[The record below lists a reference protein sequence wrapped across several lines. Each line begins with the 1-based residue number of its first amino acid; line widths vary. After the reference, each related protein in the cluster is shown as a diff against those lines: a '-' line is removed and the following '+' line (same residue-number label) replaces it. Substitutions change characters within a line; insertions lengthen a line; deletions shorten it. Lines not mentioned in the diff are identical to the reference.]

1 MCVNIG
7 KFSCFSIRDLV
18 EEWIRHW
25 AGNPGVMSSNPMA
38 GEKGELFEARKG
50 SCCLKSRIGVVGHC
64 NSFAFEIEKLIFN
77 CKYFASNCK
86 IVEYELQKY
95 CCKQMQ

>member
-1 MCVNIG
+1 M
-7 KFSCFSIRDLV
+7 

-38 GEKGELFEARKG
+38 GEEVGKCLKRGRG
-50 SCCLKSRIGVVGHC
+50 CCLKLSIGVVDDC
-64 NSFAFEIEKLIFN
+64 NIFVFAIAKLIFN
-77 CKYFASNCK
+77 CKYFASNYK